1 MGTESVALAETVM
14 HKWSILALGVFLCS
28 YVPAAAQMPVPQILP
43 AQIPVAPIM
52 TIVRTVPARF
62 FAPSFPPPKSLGK
75 SSSHFSHIFVRTY
88 VPDQNLDSP
97 SPLREVKTL
106 FLKQSSLLLVQ
117 FWGGRLRLDGFTSR
131 LDMQNVQLGP
141 SASGDL
147 LEFRPRRVGDPG
159 GPRSI
164 GLFGVNLS
172 FHFGQDAPI
181 GHSTQIWRYL
191 ARIAGQV
198 ARP

>member
-1 MGTESVALAETVM
+1 M
-14 HKWSILALGVFLCS
+14 HKWSILLLGVLLCS
-28 YVPAAAQMPVPQILP
+28 YAPAAAQMPALQILP
-43 AQIPVAPIM
+43 AQAPVAPIV
-52 TIVRTVPARF
+52 TIVRTVPTRF
-62 FAPSFPPPKSLGK
+62 LAPSFPPSGSLAK
-75 SSSHFSHIFVRTY
+75 SSSHFSHLIMQAYER
-88 VPDQNLDSP
+88 DQNLDSP
-97 SPLREVKTL
+97 SPMREVKTL

-117 FWGGRLRLDGFTSR
+117 FWGGRLRLDGFSSR
-131 LDMQNVQLGP
+131 LDMRNVQLGP
-141 SASGDL
+141 SASGGL
-147 LEFRPRRVGDPG
+147 LEFRPRRLGDPC

-172 FHFGQDAPI
+172 FHFGQNAPI